1 MGEHVPVLEVTDLD
15 RITVRAMATLRKAEE
30 TKELLL
36 NITEDGVISE
46 DEKPSLK
53 RVLETLD
60 EISAIAQNLKAWT
73 EKNLK

>member
-1 MGEHVPVLEVTDLD
+1 
-15 RITVRAMATLRKAEE
+15 MASLRKAAQ

-36 NITEDGVISE
+36 DITEDGVISE

-60 EISAIAQNLKAWT
+60 EISAIAQSLKAWT

>member
-1 MGEHVPVLEVTDLD
+1 M
-15 RITVRAMATLRKAEE
+15 RKAEE
-30 TKELLL
+30 TKDLLL

-60 EISAIAQNLKAWT
+60 EISTIAQSLKAWT
-73 EKNLK
+73 EKNLE